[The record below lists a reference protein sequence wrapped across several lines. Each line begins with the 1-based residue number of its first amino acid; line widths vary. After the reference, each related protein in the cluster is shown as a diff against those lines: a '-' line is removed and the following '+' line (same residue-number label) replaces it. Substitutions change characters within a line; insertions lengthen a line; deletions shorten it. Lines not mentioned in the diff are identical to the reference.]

1 VLGGQRHHERA
12 VHVARHHH
20 VGLETGPLAAC
31 ARLKSKAVTLGTSSQ
46 PHRSYTTLLQSR
58 LILPPG
64 VSERVVRVRVRRRTT
79 HVGALP
85 IHRAGACQATAALS
99 TARVAWLGGTRTDAE
114 EHRPGTVEEGGID
127 EVALPPRA

>member
-46 PHRSYTTLLQSR
+46 PHRRYTTLLQSR
-58 LILPPG
+58 LMLTPRGLAKGWFGSAYDG
-64 VSERVVRVRVRRRTT
+64 VRLTWAHYPSTVRVRVRQP
-79 HVGALP
+79 L
-85 IHRAGACQATAALS
+85 LS
-99 TARVAWLGGTRTDAE
+99 PQRGWLG
-114 EHRPGTVEEGGID
+114 
-127 EVALPPRA
+127 